1 MKKFLTVLAG
11 LIFLGLFVRGTVSA
25 QQPKTGDRRLN
36 SLLGKIDTRAEA
48 EPDVFFQ
55 QLSQKHNIPEQEI
68 RQAKERN
75 GLSYG
80 DIYMA
85 TALSKIS
92 RKPVGAVAEDF
103 HRNPGRGWGAMA
115 MNLGIKPGSPEF
127 KQMKTNAR
135 ASVDH
140 MRTVSKSKI
149 RRHKEEMAR
158 ERAQDRKN
166 EADARGKG
174 QGKKKLK

>member
-1 MKKFLTVLAG
+1 MKKFLTVVAG
-11 LIFLGLFVRGTVSA
+11 LIFLGLVVHGAASD
-25 QQPKTGDRRLN
+25 QQSKTGDRKLN

-55 QLSQKHNIPEQEI
+55 QLSQRHDIPEQEI
-68 RQAKERN
+68 REAKERN
-75 GLSYG
+75 GLGYG

-103 HRNPGRGWGAMA
+103 HQNPGRGWGVMA

-127 KQMKTNAR
+127 KQMKANAR
-135 ASVDH
+135 DSVDR
-140 MRTVSKSKI
+140 MKTVSKAKK
-149 RRHKEEMAR
+149 RQHKEEMAR
-158 ERAQDRKN
+158 EREQNRKN

-174 QGKKKLK
+174 QGKGKKK